1 MTPLLKIDVPK
12 GKIDYR
18 GINVTPVIARAF
30 EKSVYKIH
38 ARDTVEHHLS
48 LTQFAYRKGGA
59 VLTRIQH
66 TVYSYLDD
74 PERKAVR
81 SFALDFSTAFDS
93 VNHEL
98 LSYELKD
105 IPLNPFIINWY
116 LSFLENRQQCIVNNS
131 FQGQWKCVNRGTT
144 KGSVRGPHLFSVFI
158 NDLEISIHSHPVL
171 FKHADDSTLIDPV
184 LSNGHCRTDLVDQF
198 LIWSKENS
206 MICNSP
212 KCKEIIFRKKVLF
225 RILRKLITF
234 RNARSYRLRSHGYT
248 KLHGQ
253 ML

>member
-38 ARDTVEHHLS
+38 ARDTVEQHLNS
-48 LTQFAYRKGGA
+48 TRFAYRKGGA

-74 PERKAVR
+74 PECKAVR

-105 IPLNPFIINWY
+105 IP
-116 LSFLENRQQCIVNNS
+116 
-131 FQGQWKCVNRGTT
+131 
-144 KGSVRGPHLFSVFI
+144 
-158 NDLEISIHSHPVL
+158 
-171 FKHADDSTLIDPV
+171 
-184 LSNGHCRTDLVDQF
+184 
-198 LIWSKENS
+198 
-206 MICNSP
+206 
-212 KCKEIIFRKKVLF
+212 
-225 RILRKLITF
+225 
-234 RNARSYRLRSHGYT
+234 
-248 KLHGQ
+248 
-253 ML
+253 